1 MRFGLLLEFLENVL
15 RIDSSMT
22 SGIFRTLEPKILD
35 CLLSSLLKVLLIGL
49 PVLLLA
55 SEFLDILILMLEVPL
70 FWVKGLDEL
79 LRE

>member
-1 MRFGLLLEFLENVL
+1 MRVGLLLEFLENVF

-35 CLLSSLLKVLLIGL
+35 YLLSSLLKVLLIGL